1 MGGGEFPYVEQFL
14 HWFISCV
21 FVGLMLSASFCEY
34 GIVNMCFVTRN
45 LFDVRSKYVGHFTRP
60 SSAD

>member
-1 MGGGEFPYVEQFL
+1 ML
-14 HWFISCV
+14 SNSCIGS
-21 FVGLMLSASFCEY
+21 FHSCLLGLLMLSASFCEY